1 MKTHN
6 EQSDNQKNNRTAE
19 AIAKALNSSVEQLD
33 AGTLT
38 ALGHAR
44 ESALARQKQLV
55 VLNNGN
61 GILRLAPPYS
71 SQQWMATIILLGA
84 LLITGLGYWHH
95 FPAHDSTEHDISHL
109 DIAIL
114 TDDLPMDVFVD

>member
-6 EQSDNQKNNRTAE
+6 EQSDNLMNNNSAE
-19 AIAKALNSSVEQLD
+19 SIANMLNNSVEQLD
-33 AGTLT
+33 AGTLS

-44 ESALARQKQLV
+44 EIALARQKQPV
-55 VLNNGN
+55 VLNSGN
-61 GILRLAPPYS
+61 SILQLAAYS

-84 LLITGLGYWHH
+84 LLVTGLGYWHL
-95 FPAHDSTEHDISHL
+95 FPAHDSNEHDISHL